1 MKELGTHGTTLARG
15 LAALLGAGLFL
26 FAWPAVGPALE
37 ALLGRATLLSAAFA
51 MPGGALDTA
60 RQRYAPDLYQ
70 PDQNREDMDL
80 PPLLDLP
87 QSGESSSLPD
97 SPHAPPKDT
106 APAPGSTA
114 SRYPLPEWPGEEGDP
129 PEIPEKYQEPLLSR
143 TITGEE
149 DNSAFCRYREGWVRN
164 YTTLT
169 IEE

>member
-87 QSGESSSLPD
+87 Q
-97 SPHAPPKDT
+97 
-106 APAPGSTA
+106 
-114 SRYPLPEWPGEEGDP
+114 
-129 PEIPEKYQEPLLSR
+129 
-143 TITGEE
+143 
-149 DNSAFCRYREGWVRN
+149 
-164 YTTLT
+164 
-169 IEE
+169 